1 MAAAQDTPAPSGA
14 EQPASS
20 GEGGSGE
27 AKAELIMDMS
37 GSMLA
42 DDAGGT
48 RLDAA
53 KRASTELIDSL
64 PEDALLGMLVYGQRE
79 SSYEAN

>member
-1 MAAAQDTPAPSGA
+1 
-14 EQPASS
+14 
-20 GEGGSGE
+20 
-27 AKAELIMDMS
+27 MDLS

-53 KRASTELIDSL
+53 NRASTELIDSL
-64 PEDALLGMLVYGQRE
+64 PDDALLGMLVYGQRE
-79 SSYEAN
+79 SSDESNRERG